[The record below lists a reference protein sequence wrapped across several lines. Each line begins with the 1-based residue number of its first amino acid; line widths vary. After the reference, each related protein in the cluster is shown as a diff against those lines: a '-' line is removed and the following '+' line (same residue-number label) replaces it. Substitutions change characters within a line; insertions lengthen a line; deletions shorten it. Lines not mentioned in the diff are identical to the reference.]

1 MALKKEEVINV
12 AKSETIN
19 EDHPTLKAAIK
30 MFGDNIIKQW

>member
-1 MALKKEEVINV
+1 M

-30 MFGDNIIKQW
+30 MFGDNIIKQIRGKKSLKN